1 MKSLIVAAALIIA
14 MTFVITSC
22 TTKTS
27 EYKIATI
34 EMPNTIDKVTPTI
47 KTSRAFDRNLGS

>member
-22 TTKTS
+22 NDRTRETCV
-27 EYKIATI
+27 ER
-34 EMPNTIDKVTPTI
+34 PTAQ
-47 KTSRAFDRNLGS
+47 RCNP